1 MTTIAILQ
9 TQSRDAYPALMAGL
23 EAQYG
28 REGSVEIAC
37 QFLDAE
43 CADFHWQ
50 SRMMERR
57 LGRYEG
63 AFDDVEEGDFE
74 LERVAILG
82 VLKGAW
88 FVATC
93 IVDGDGAV
101 HDMVGLRLVNGES
114 QAQEALRTMI

>member
-1 MTTIAILQ
+1 MTVISILQ
-9 TQSRDAYPALMAGL
+9 VEARDAYPALIAGL

-28 REGSVEIAC
+28 REGSVEIAARY
-37 QFLDAE
+37 LDAE
-43 CADFHWQ
+43 LADFHWQ
-50 SRMMERR
+50 SRMQERH

-63 AFDDVEEGDFE
+63 EIDADDEDLE
-74 LERVAILG
+74 LERIAILG

-101 HDMVGLRLVNGES
+101 HDIFDLRLMKS
-114 QAQEALRTMI
+114 AWDAHEAFEQLH

>member
-1 MTTIAILQ
+1 MTMITILQ
-9 TQSRDAYPALMAGL
+9 TQSRDAYPALIAGL

-37 QFLDAE
+37 RFLDAE
-43 CADFHWQ
+43 LADFHWQ
-50 SRMMERR
+50 SRTMERH

-63 AFDDVEEGDFE
+63 AIDEEAEGLE
-74 LERVAILG
+74 LDRIAILG

-101 HDMVGLRLVNGES
+101 HEIMALRLVNGEA
-114 QAQEALRTMI
+114 QAREAFERVH

>member
-1 MTTIAILQ
+1 MTMISILEVE
-9 TQSRDAYPALMAGL
+9 TRDAYPALIAGL

-28 REGSVEIAC
+28 REGSVEIAGR
-37 QFLDAE
+37 FLDAE
-43 CADFHWQ
+43 LADFHWQ
-50 SRMMERR
+50 SRMMERH

-63 AFDDVEEGDFE
+63 DVDADDEGVE
-74 LERVAILG
+74 LERIAILG

-101 HDMVGLRLVNGES
+101 HDIFDLRLMDCEG
-114 QAQEALRTMI
+114 QAHAAFACTH

>member
-1 MTTIAILQ
+1 MTMITILQ
-9 TQSRDAYPALMAGL
+9 TQSRDAYPALIAGL

-37 QFLDAE
+37 RFLDAE
-43 CADFHWQ
+43 LADFHWQ
-50 SRMMERR
+50 SRTMERH

-63 AFDDVEEGDFE
+63 AIDEEAEGLE

-93 IVDGDGAV
+93 VVDGDGAV
-101 HDMVGLRLVNGES
+101 HDIMGLTLVNGEG
-114 QAQEALRTMI
+114 QAREAFECLH

>member
-1 MTTIAILQ
+1 MTMIAILR
-9 TQSRDAYPALMAGL
+9 TQSRDAYPALIAGL

-37 QFLDAE
+37 RFLDAE
-43 CADFHWQ
+43 LADFHWQ
-50 SRMMERR
+50 SRMMERH

-63 AFDDVEEGDFE
+63 AIDDDDHGLE
-74 LERVAILG
+74 LERIAILG

-101 HDMVGLRLVNGES
+101 HDIIGLRLMES
-114 QAQEALRTMI
+114 EAPARAAFERTN

>member
-1 MTTIAILQ
+1 MTMITILQ
-9 TQSRDAYPALMAGL
+9 TQSRDAYPALIAGL

-37 QFLDAE
+37 RFLDAE
-43 CADFHWQ
+43 LADFHWQ
-50 SRMMERR
+50 SRMMERH

-63 AFDDVEEGDFE
+63 AIDEAEGLE

-101 HDMVGLRLVNGES
+101 HDIMGLRLVNGEA
-114 QAQEALRTMI
+114 QAREAFEGVH

>member
-1 MTTIAILQ
+1 MTMIAIVQ
-9 TQSRDAYPALMAGL
+9 TQSRDAYPALIAGL

-37 QFLDAE
+37 RFLDAE
-43 CADFHWQ
+43 LADFHWQ
-50 SRMMERR
+50 SRMMERH

-63 AFDDVEEGDFE
+63 ASDDDDAGLE
-74 LERVAILG
+74 LERIAILG
-82 VLKGAW
+82 VLRGAW

-101 HDMVGLRLVNGES
+101 HDILGLRLMESES
-114 QAQEALRTMI
+114 QACDAFERAH

>member
-9 TQSRDAYPALMAGL
+9 TQSHDAYPALVAGL

-37 QFLDAE
+37 RFLDAE
-43 CADFHWQ
+43 LADFHWQ
-50 SRMMERR
+50 SRMIERH
-57 LGRYEG
+57 LGRYEA
-63 AFDDVEEGDFE
+63 AFDDVEDEDIE
-74 LERVAILG
+74 LERIAILG

-101 HDMVGLRLVNGES
+101 HDIMGLRLANSEA
-114 QAQEALRTMI
+114 QAREAFERVC

>member
-1 MTTIAILQ
+1 MTMISILQ
-9 TQSRDAYPALMAGL
+9 VETRDAYPALIAGL

-28 REGSVEIAC
+28 REGSVEIAA
-37 QFLDAE
+37 QFLEAE
-43 CADFHWQ
+43 LADFHWQ
-50 SRMMERR
+50 SRMIERH

-63 AFDDVEEGDFE
+63 AINADDEGLE
-74 LERVAILG
+74 LERIAILG

-101 HDMVGLRLVNGES
+101 HDLQRLRVMKCAE
-114 QAQEALRTMI
+114 EAHEAFERVH

>member
-1 MTTIAILQ
+1 MTMISILQ
-9 TQSRDAYPALMAGL
+9 VETRDAYPALIAGL

-28 REGSVEIAC
+28 LEGSVEIATY
-37 QFLDAE
+37 FLQAE
-43 CADFHWQ
+43 LADFHWQ
-50 SRMMERR
+50 SRMLERH

-63 AFDDVEEGDFE
+63 EIDADEGLE
-74 LERVAILG
+74 LERIAILG

-101 HDMVGLRLVNGES
+101 HDIIGLRLMKS
-114 QAQEALRTMI
+114 AWDAHEAFEGMH

>member
-1 MTTIAILQ
+1 MTMITILQ
-9 TQSRDAYPALMAGL
+9 TQSRDAYPALIAGL

-37 QFLDAE
+37 RFLDAE
-43 CADFHWQ
+43 LADFHWQ
-50 SRMMERR
+50 SRMMERH

-63 AFDDVEEGDFE
+63 PIDDEAEGLE

-101 HDMVGLRLVNGES
+101 HDIMGLTLVNGEA
-114 QAQEALRTMI
+114 QAREAFERTH